1 MKNAFLLAR
10 QIPNFRLVLFAIL
23 LTFLG
28 SMGVRAAESTLY
40 TRLGGYDAISAVVDD
55 FANQLFVDP
64 ILQKFF
70 GGMSLDSQKK
80 FKQHNVEL
88 VCGATGGPCPY
99 LGRDM
104 ETSHNGLKITNQ
116 DFDVVGG
123 HLVQTLDKFK
133 VPKREREELLSI
145 VERLRPAIVEQK

>member
-1 MKNAFLLAR
+1 MTNAFYLAR
-10 QIPNFRLVLFAIL
+10 QIPNFRLILFAIL

-55 FANQLFVDP
+55 FASQLFADP
-64 ILQKFF
+64 KLQKFF

>member
-1 MKNAFLLAR
+1 MNFTNSQAR
-10 QIPNFRLVLFAIL
+10 QFGVFRPFVLAIS
-23 LTFLG
+23 LTLFCAAALK
-28 SMGVRAAESTLY
+28 AAEPTLY
-40 TRLGGYDAISAVVDD
+40 TRLGGYEAISAVVDD
-55 FANQLFVDP
+55 FAGQLFNDP
-64 ILQKFF
+64 KLQKFF

-116 DFDVVGG
+116 DFDAVGA
-123 HLVQTLDKFK
+123 HLAQTLDKFK
-133 VPKREREELLSI
+133 VPKKEREELTSI
-145 VERLRPAIVEQK
+145 IERLRPAIVEHK